1 MTLTQL
7 NGGSPAG
14 RSTGRRPKGGI
25 SRRVLQAKMPAP
37 LREALVGIAAESRM
51 PLSDLGTYYLIRG
64 WNLTRRDQGLEPI
77 SMPEYLEAAVR
88 PFVRAE
94 HEATLLDV
102 AEEPRPV
109 R

>member
-1 MTLTQL
+1 M
-7 NGGSPAG
+7 
-14 RSTGRRPKGGI
+14 
-25 SRRVLQAKMPAP
+25 V
-37 LREALVGIAAESRM
+37 IAAESQL

-77 SMPEYLEAAVR
+77 SMPEYLKDAVR
-88 PFVRAE
+88 SHVKAE

-102 AEEPRPV
+102 AEEPRSV